1 MSTTHHVKM
10 AKASQKDIDGAIEL
24 YQFLRAMSSGR
35 SCPEVVD
42 EFGYKGYEDLLER
55 DAVDVEFALRAH
67 ERGDLFRVVWG
78 LQVLLDPR
86 NEVVDPNLPHLEL
99 HPKHE
104 QAAKERDEARAQL
117 AAVTAQRDALVKATG
132 GFVDAFDGHG
142 AFDGLFWGADSW
154 MTAMRDALQAAL
166 RPTASAQPEQPQQP
180 PTQQPAVAEP
190 TIQSGECSFV
200 GMPKT
205 IERVGMPKDIA
216 RMVRLGEISIKA
228 VSEEE

>member
-1 MSTTHHVKM
+1 MTTTHHVKM

-24 YQFLRAMSSGR
+24 YQFLEAMRAGR
-35 SCPEVVD
+35 PAA
-42 EFGYKGYEDLLER
+42 
-55 DAVDVEFALRAH
+55 DAVEEFDYEGYGDLIERRADDAEYLLRAH
-67 ERGDLFRVVWG
+67 ERGGLFRVAWG
-78 LQVLLDPR
+78 LQVLLDPA

-117 AAVTAQRDALVKATG
+117 ATLKSQRDALVKATG

-166 RPTASAQPEQPQQP
+166 RPTARAQPEQPDHYESHLFHDGGGRPMPQCTVCGVSVEAARSNQCAQP
-180 PTQQPAVAEP
+180 EQPNPAGGA
-190 TIQSGECSFV
+190 S
-200 GMPKT
+200 
-205 IERVGMPKDIA
+205 
-216 RMVRLGEISIKA
+216 
-228 VSEEE
+228 